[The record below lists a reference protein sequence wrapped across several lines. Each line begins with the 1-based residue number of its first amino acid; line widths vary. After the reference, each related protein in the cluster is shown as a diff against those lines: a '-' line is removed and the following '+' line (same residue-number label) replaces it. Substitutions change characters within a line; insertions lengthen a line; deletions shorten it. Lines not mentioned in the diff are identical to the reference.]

1 MLCNILSVETELNWS
16 QWSCHIECWTITEE
30 SFLINTVYSIFW
42 PFLLFF
48 PFCHLLA
55 EEAELCWEL
64 RSWRTVE
71 SRSCCKPCP
80 QRGKTTQ
87 ILHIQVDLRS
97 ARFVFT
103 LAKHLHSVQLLSRRG
118 LMLRGALLLNTLLL
132 CKIQQKLFFSYFF
145 VCALH
150 HMSLTRWAEKI
161 KITFLDMKPS
171 DFSTQI
177 RLCFVLSILRFLA
190 CLGSVCLLLSLW

>member
-30 SFLINTVYSIFW
+30 SFLINTVSSIFW

-97 ARFVFT
+97 ARFVST
-103 LAKHLHSVQLLSRRG
+103 LAKHLHSLQLLRDVGSCWEG
-118 LMLRGALLLNTLLL
+118 
-132 CKIQQKLFFSYFF
+132 
-145 VCALH
+145 
-150 HMSLTRWAEKI
+150 
-161 KITFLDMKPS
+161 P
-171 DFSTQI
+171 
-177 RLCFVLSILRFLA
+177 CFSILSCCAKYNKSFFFHIFL
-190 CLGSVCLLLSLW
+190 CVHCTTCPSQDEQKK